1 MGECVCQ
8 KEITLEDYNN
18 LDIELRNLFVKKY
31 RKNGRVVIYIYYG
44 LDSNNFNKETGKFVL
59 VDTSDDSWTIKTNF
73 TDIIEFLQLNLNEY
87 DEFKLDIQNLIDKED
102 FLREELTKL
111 NNKPKYTYINKLY
124 YLLK

>member
-1 MGECVCQ
+1 MGECVCK
-8 KEITLEDYNN
+8 KEITLENYNN
-18 LDIELRNLFVKKY
+18 LDIELYNLFCKKY

-59 VDTSDDSWTIKTNF
+59 VDTSDDSWIIKTNF
-73 TDIIEFLQLNLNEY
+73 TDIIEFLELNLNEY

-111 NNKPKYTYINKLY
+111 NNKPNYTYTKKLY

>member
-59 VDTSDDSWTIKTNF
+59 TDTSDDSWEIKTNF

-87 DEFKLDIQNLIDKED
+87 DEFKLDIQNLIDKEAY
-102 FLREELTKL
+102 LREELTKL
-111 NNKPKYTYINKLY
+111 NNKPKYTYTKKLY

>member
-1 MGECVCQ
+1 MGEYICQ
-8 KEITLEDYNN
+8 QEITLSDYNN
-18 LDIELRNLFVKKY
+18 LDIELYNLFNKKY

-59 VDTSDDSWTIKTNF
+59 VDTKDDSWAIKTNF
-73 TDIIEFLQLNLNEY
+73 TDIIDFLQLNLNEY
-87 DEFKLDIQNLIDKED
+87 DEFKLDIQNLIDKEA

-111 NNKPKYTYINKLY
+111 NNKPNYTYTKKLY

>member
-59 VDTSDDSWTIKTNF
+59 TDTSDDSCKLKLILLILLNF
-73 TDIIEFLQLNLNEY
+73 YN
-87 DEFKLDIQNLIDKED
+87 
-102 FLREELTKL
+102 
-111 NNKPKYTYINKLY
+111 
-124 YLLK
+124 

>member
-8 KEITLEDYNN
+8 QEITLEDYNK
-18 LDIELRNLFVKKY
+18 LDIELYNLFGKKY
-31 RKNGRVVIYIYYG
+31 RKNSRVVIYIYYG

-87 DEFKLDIQNLIDKED
+87 NEFKQDIQKLDD
-102 FLREELTKL
+102 LRNENFWETFPELAS
-111 NNKPKYTYINKLY
+111 
-124 YLLK
+124 LK

>member
-1 MGECVCQ
+1 MGEYICQ
-8 KEITLEDYNN
+8 QEITLEDYNN

-59 VDTSDDSWTIKTNF
+59 TDTSDDSWEIKTNF

-87 DEFKLDIQNLIDKED
+87 DEFKLDIQNLIDKEAY
-102 FLREELTKL
+102 LREELTKL
-111 NNKPKYTYINKLY
+111 NNKPKYTYTKKLY